1 MTENSVDAFI
11 KINLGNYHRFMFED
25 DLSEKYI
32 DESLKLR
39 YDIFGEISDEYA
51 DSLHAKA
58 HL

>member
-1 MTENSVDAFI
+1 
-11 KINLGNYHRFMFED
+11 MFKD

-32 DESLKLR
+32 DESLIIREK
-39 YDIFGEISDEYA
+39 IFGDCSDEYA